1 MPTDP
6 GSHAPTAESPPDPA
20 ARYAGVLEAAPV
32 ETEPSA
38 PAAGAHRRRRT
49 PLFRRRYT
57 KPGAMPG
64 GFAGTALP
72 HSSRLRIVR
81 FDGERWHVQ
90 EDVSTAQL
98 PRVDPKLMIWFD
110 FRGVQDHA
118 AVRDIGIHL
127 QLHPLAIADVVN
139 IGQRPKI
146 EEYEDDE
153 LFIVARMAVR
163 EVGEPLEA
171 QRTGDGQQPADAWH
185 WEQLALFIGEGF
197 VATFQE
203 SEGDCFDRVRRR
215 LSHSGF
221 AQPRVTE
228 AGGLA
233 SVILDAVVDNYFPLL
248 ERLSEQLEKI
258 EDQVVERPERTVL
271 SEIYQVKRELLNF
284 RRAAWPLRDVLN
296 DLARIDH
303 RLVPDQVK
311 PFLRDTADH
320 AVQVVDVLESYRDL
334 AASFID
340 VYLSSISYQTNEVM
354 RLLTIIATIFIPL
367 TFLAGVYGM
376 NFRKGFPELDW
387 RWGYALFWVVC
398 LGLSAGMLWMFWR
411 LGWMRRSRR

>member
-1 MPTDP
+1 MPKGKD
-6 GSHAPTAESPPDPA
+6 HAPQNSQRPPDPA
-20 ARYAGVLEAAPV
+20 DRYAGVLA
-32 ETEPSA
+32 A
-38 PAAGAHRRRRT
+38 PAAVAGSTATRRRRRT

-57 KPGAMPG
+57 KPGAPPG
-64 GFAGTALP
+64 GFAGTPLP
-72 HSSRLRIVR
+72 DSSRLRIVR
-81 FDGERWHVQ
+81 FDGQRWH
-90 EDVSTAQL
+90 EHDDVPTTQL
-98 PRVDPKLMIWFD
+98 PAVDPRHLIWFD

-118 AVRDIGIHL
+118 AVRAIGIHL

-139 IGQRPKI
+139 VGQRPKI

-153 LFIVARMAVR
+153 LFMVARMAVR
-163 EVGEPLEA
+163 EDSALPSPVESNNGPTPDKANGL
-171 QRTGDGQQPADAWH
+171 WH
-185 WEQLALFIGEGF
+185 WEQLSLFIGEGF

-203 SEGDCFDRVRRR
+203 IEGDCFERVRQR

-233 SVILDAVVDNYFPLL
+233 AVILDAVVDNYFPLL
-248 ERLSEQLEKI
+248 ERLSDELETI
-258 EDQVVERPERTVL
+258 EDQVVARPERAVL
-271 SEIYQVKRELLNF
+271 AEIYQVKRELLNF

-296 DLARIDH
+296 DLGRIDH
-303 RLVPDQVK
+303 RLMPDHVK

-320 AVQVVDVLESYRDL
+320 AVQVVDVLESYREL

-354 RLLTIIATIFIPL
+354 RVLTIIATIFIPL

-376 NFRKGFPELDW
+376 NFDVLPELHW
-387 RWGYALFWVVC
+387 RFGYLLFWGIC
-398 LGLSAGMLWMFWR
+398 LGLTGGMLWVFWR
-411 LGWMRRSRR
+411 LGWMGRSRG